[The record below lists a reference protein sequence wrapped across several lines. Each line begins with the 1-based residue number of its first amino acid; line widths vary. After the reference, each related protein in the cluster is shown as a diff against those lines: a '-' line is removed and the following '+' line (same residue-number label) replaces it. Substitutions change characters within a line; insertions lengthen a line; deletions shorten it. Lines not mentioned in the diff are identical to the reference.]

1 MEAYYQTEVGKVRS
15 HNEDNVIS
23 VATLDNDYLLIVADG
38 MGGHRAGEVA
48 SMITTAYLAD
58 EFMKIKLNTKEEAI
72 EWLHSSASII
82 NDKIIKYSDDNPT
95 TKGLGTTLVACVIT
109 SQFTIMANIGDSS
122 GYLVTRKELVKIT
135 DDHTLVNMLVKA
147 GELTKEEARFHPRRN
162 ILMKALGNSTGVDID
177 IFEII
182 EDYEGIL
189 LCSDGL
195 TNMITE
201 KEILTILKKEKDIK
215 TAVNAL
221 VTKANNRGGTD
232 NISVAYYKRGE
243 EDVRKG

>member
-48 SMITTAYLAD
+48 SMITTTYLAD

-95 TKGLGTTLVACVIT
+95 TKGLTLVECVIT